1 VISHLLEP
9 ILNLRGFEAYAL
21 VGVLVFAEASILIGF
36 VFPGEIAVI
45 LGGVLANGDHV
56 NIVTLIVVVVLCAIA
71 GDSVGYL
78 VGEKYG
84 RRLLDTRLLRSR
96 RSLLDRI
103 LDQLNRRGAI
113 AVFLSRFTA
122 FLRAV
127 TPGLSG
133 ISDMRYRV
141 FFPANVAG
149 GIVWGTSFC
158 LLGYFVGKGYKRI
171 ESISGIAS
179 DILLGLLAV
188 LIVGMIIRGR
198 RRERARLA
206 AIVAAPPDAPTD
218 PPIEK
223 PGDPS
228 DDHLG
233 DQSGGAAAS

>member
-21 VGVLVFAEASILIGF
+21 VGLLVFAEASILIGF
-36 VFPGEIAVI
+36 VFPGEIAVL
-45 LGGVLANGDHV
+45 LGGVLANGDHI
-56 NIVTLIVVVVLCAIA
+56 NIGTLIVVVVLCAIA

-133 ISDMRYRV
+133 ISDMPYRV

-149 GIVWGTSFC
+149 GVVWGTSFC
-158 LLGYFVGKGYKRI
+158 LLGYAVGKGYKRV
-171 ESISGIAS
+171 ESVSGIAS

-188 LIVGMIIRGR
+188 LIVVFVVRGR
-198 RRERARLA
+198 RREKAKLA
-206 AIVAAPPDAPTD
+206 ALEAAPPD
-218 PPIEK
+218 PPLDRS
-223 PGDPS
+223 GDRS
-228 DDHLG
+228 DDTSDG
-233 DQSGGAAAS
+233 PAAP